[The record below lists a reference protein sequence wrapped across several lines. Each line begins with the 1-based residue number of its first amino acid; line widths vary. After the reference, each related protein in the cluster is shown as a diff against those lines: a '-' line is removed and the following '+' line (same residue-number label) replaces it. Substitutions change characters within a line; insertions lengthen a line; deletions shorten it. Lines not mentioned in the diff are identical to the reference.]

1 MRRAGA
7 NRSLFDQ
14 TFCCQPKF
22 ELVNPSKTSDHLSPF
37 TFHLSPFTSHLSLFT
52 FPLRLPLPSAR
63 LKHLWHLPRRN
74 HHGPSFRLQIDGL
87 LQGGAGHLELFLTP
101 SRPSTGSLGWPC
113 HDSSISTVKTKRSIR
128 RAEGLKSEGPP
139 KGLSFHRNL
148 VDA

>member
-1 MRRAGA
+1 MRGAGA
-7 NRSLFDQ
+7 NRSHFDQ

-52 FPLRLPLPSAR
+52 FPLHLPLPSAR

-74 HHGPSFRLQIDGL
+74 HHGPSFRLQIDVL

-101 SRPSTGSLGWPC
+101 SRPSTGGLGWPR
-113 HDSSISTVKTKRSIR
+113 HDSSISTGKTKRSIR
-128 RAEGLKSEGPP
+128 AEGLKGESPP